1 MKTSMRI
8 RLFTA
13 LLSAFLAGAC
23 VFIPSDDTPDAV
35 TPEIPDKNPDVE
47 PEEKPSMRN
56 LAIRFE
62 TNASFECEIR
72 KLDVFLYSDVL
83 LTHRSI
89 RGMRDSIHLCIP
101 ENASRIVTVANA
113 TGTFN
118 DAALA
123 HYDAWDRFEM
133 DIKYETPRFPIM
145 GAEAIINGD
154 ECLMTL
160 SPLLCKVVLRSVTQY
175 IDDDTIAENPRV
187 YLKNCSSAA
196 ALFPRQGYSPLRQM
210 DTKPVFLPYDIGI
223 YTQYPNICL
232 YCYPNEMP
240 STPTTPPTELV
251 MEYEW
256 QGITKT
262 YSETLHPLYRNS
274 TVHLDI
280 ALK

>member
-1 MKTSMRI
+1 MRI

-47 PEEKPSMRN
+47 PEEKPSMRS
-56 LAIRFE
+56 LAVRFE

-89 RGMRDSIHLCIP
+89 QGKCDSIHLCIP
-101 ENASRIVTVANA
+101 ENAARIVAVANA

-123 HYDAWDRFEM
+123 HYDAWDKFEM

-145 GAEAIINGD
+145 GAETIINGD

-175 IDDDTIAENPRV
+175 IDDETLVENPRI

-196 ALFPRQGYSPLRQM
+196 VLFLRQGYSPLRQM
-210 DTKPVFLPYDIGI
+210 DTEPVFLPYDIGI
-223 YTQYPNICL
+223 YTQYPDICL
-232 YCYPNEMP
+232 YCYPNKRRKP
-240 STPTTPPTELV
+240 CCIK
-251 MEYEW
+251 
-256 QGITKT
+256 G
-262 YSETLHPLYRNS
+262 N
-274 TVHLDI
+274 
-280 ALK
+280 

>member
-1 MKTSMRI
+1 MRI

-47 PEEKPSMRN
+47 PEEKPSMRS
-56 LAIRFE
+56 LAVRFE
-62 TNASFECEIR
+62 TNASFECGIR
-72 KLDVFLYSDVL
+72 KLDLFLYSDVL

-101 ENASRIVTVANA
+101 ENAARIVAVANA

-118 DAALA
+118 DDALA

-133 DIKYETPRFPIM
+133 DIKYESPRFPIM

-160 SPLLCKVVLRSVTQY
+160 SPLLCKVVLRSATQY
-175 IDDDTIAENPRV
+175 IDDE
-187 YLKNCSSAA
+187 
-196 ALFPRQGYSPLRQM
+196 AL
-210 DTKPVFLPYDIGI
+210 V
-223 YTQYPNICL
+223 
-232 YCYPNEMP
+232 E
-240 STPTTPPTELV
+240 
-251 MEYEW
+251 
-256 QGITKT
+256 
-262 YSETLHPLYRNS
+262 
-274 TVHLDI
+274 
-280 ALK
+280 

>member
-1 MKTSMRI
+1 M
-8 RLFTA
+8 
-13 LLSAFLAGAC
+13 
-23 VFIPSDDTPDAV
+23 
-35 TPEIPDKNPDVE
+35 
-47 PEEKPSMRN
+47 
-56 LAIRFE
+56 
-62 TNASFECEIR
+62 
-72 KLDVFLYSDVL
+72 
-83 LTHRSI
+83 
-89 RGMRDSIHLCIP
+89 
-101 ENASRIVTVANA
+101 ANA

-118 DAALA
+118 DDALA

-133 DIKYETPRFPIM
+133 DIKYESPRFPIM

-175 IDDDTIAENPRV
+175 IDDEALVENPRI

-210 DTKPVFLPYDIGI
+210 DTEPVFLPYDIGI
-223 YTQYPNICL
+223 YTQYPTICL

-240 STPTTPPTELV
+240 PTPTTPPTELV